1 MKPSWITSENTTPH
15 RSQHSGNHQ
24 NDRRQRLPRDQIDTV
39 EVKGRDLVTGIPKI
53 LTIDSDE
60 VREAISDQIKHH
72 CGNRSRCPRQIPP
85 ELAADLVDS
94 GIMLTGGG
102 HC

>member
-1 MKPSWITSENTTPH
+1 V
-15 RSQHSGNHQ
+15 GNAF
-24 NDRRQRLPRDQIDTV
+24 PRDQIDTV

-60 VREAISDQIKHH
+60 VREAISI
-72 CGNRSRCPRQIPP
+72 RSTPLFETVHAALEQIPP

-94 GIMLTGGG
+94 GIMLTEAG